1 MAKPIVWTIR
11 IATRYP
17 GLRRTVRAEIR
28 VRSIAIPLHFNRGKS
43 DVPMTSGSGEFPTDR
58 HGWAE
63 LLSERQASQPLTG
76 DHRVAWT
83 VIGAGVTGL
92 ASARRLAALHP
103 DQEVLLLEARLLG
116 QGATGRSSGFAV
128 AVSHFN
134 GGFEAGRMQS
144 YRRVNRINQ
153 AGLELL
159 RAQVA
164 GSAVD
169 CQWTEDGFFHAA
181 ADRAAGREYRHF
193 LRYLEAMEVAHT
205 PLDAEALNARLG
217 TALYRVGVH
226 VHTGALMQPAALV
239 RGLANDLPANVS
251 LHERSPVL
259 GIEKGVPLTLRLRQ
273 GKVRTD
279 NLVLAA
285 NYEAPKLGF
294 LRRYL
299 IGSTLSGSFTRVLND
314 EEFASLG
321 SEEEW
326 GVLSLH
332 AGGATVRLT
341 ADRRLCLR
349 NAAEYN
355 GGALLSDRQ
364 LARRQSI
371 HRAGF
376 EKRFPQLAH
385 VPFEYA
391 WSGVEGISRN
401 STNFFG
407 RQGDIYL
414 AGGYNG
420 SGLSRGTAFGT
431 ALAEYASGG
440 HSSLIDDCLAA
451 APGSWIPPRPFLD
464 IGAYLTVRSRFR
476 GVGLDR

>member
-1 MAKPIVWTIR
+1 MVEPVRTDDVRREAMFRTI
-11 IATRYP
+11 AMP
-17 GLRRTVRAEIR
+17 LNVKWGL
-28 VRSIAIPLHFNRGKS
+28 SGLS
-43 DVPMTSGSGEFPTDR
+43 MTLGSGDFPTDR

-63 LLSERQASQPLTG
+63 LLPERQASQPLEG

-92 ASARRLAALHP
+92 ASARRLAELHP
-103 DQEVLLLEARLLG
+103 DREVLLLEARLLG

-128 AVSHFN
+128 AVSHFS
-134 GGFEAGRMQS
+134 GGFETDRTES

-153 AGLELL
+153 AGLDLL
-159 RAQVA
+159 RVQAA
-164 GSAVD
+164 KFAVD
-169 CQWTEDGFFHAA
+169 CHWKEDGFFHAA
-181 ADRAAGREYRHF
+181 ADQAAIRECSHF
-193 LRYLEAMEVAHT
+193 LHYLEAMEIAHT

-217 TALYRVGVH
+217 TGLYRIGVH
-226 VHTGALMQPAALV
+226 VDKGALMQPAALV
-239 RGLANDLPANVS
+239 RGLADGLPANVRV
-251 LHERSPVL
+251 HERSPVL
-259 GIEKGVPLTLRLRQ
+259 RIEKGVPLTLTLQR
-273 GKVRTD
+273 GEVRTD
-279 NLVLAA
+279 NLVLAV

-299 IGSTLSGSFTRVLND
+299 VGSTLSGSFTRVLAD

-321 SEEEW
+321 SEKEW
-326 GVLSLH
+326 GLLSLH
-332 AGGATVRLT
+332 SGGATVRLT

-355 GGALLSDRQ
+355 GGALLSDTQ

-385 VPFEYA
+385 VPFECA

-407 RQGDIYL
+407 RQGDNIYL

-431 ALAEYASGG
+431 ALAEYAGGG
-440 HSSLIDDCLAA
+440 HSPLIDDCLAA
-451 APGSWIPPRPFLD
+451 APGAWIPPRPFLD
-464 IGAYLTVRSRFR
+464 LGALLTVRSRFR